1 MTLVDLVERFAEE
14 ESSQPRPR
22 CTVQG
27 TAFALGLPPI
37 AYEVC
42 GPEGAPAVVV
52 LGGISASRHV
62 TANELDD
69 RPGWWE
75 GTVGARGAIDTDRFR
90 VVGINWAT
98 SVRRAADHDPL
109 DATVTTFDQARAVCA
124 VLDEIGIESAHA
136 VVGASYGGMVAL
148 AFAARFPTRAH
159 RILVIGAAH
168 ESDPMTTTLRAIQRR
183 IVALGEKAGAAAEGV
198 ALARALAMTTYR
210 TRAEFAGRFS
220 NRPLSTDEGITFPAE
235 EYVIARG
242 RDYAARTTPDVFR
255 ALTLSLDLH
264 SVRPEDITVP
274 TTLIGVLEDQL
285 VPIEKIRELSQRI
298 GGEATLIELTSIHGH
313 DSFLNASDQMAPF
326 ITSAL
331 GEPALSSS
339 RTFAT
344 LQ

>member
-1 MTLVDLVERFAEE
+1 MGLVDLVEGFAEKE
-14 ESSQPRPR
+14 TIPR

-37 AYEVC
+37 AYEVY
-42 GPEGAPAVVV
+42 GPEDAPAVVV

-62 TANELDD
+62 AANELDD

-75 GTVGARGAIDTDRFR
+75 GTVGTRGAIDTDQFR

-98 SVRRAADHDPL
+98 SGRRAADDYPI
-109 DATVTTFDQARAVCA
+109 DTTVTTFDQARAVCA

-148 AFAARFPTRAH
+148 AFAARFPTRAQ
-159 RILVIGAAH
+159 RIVVIGAAH

-183 IVALGEKAGAAAEGV
+183 IVSLGERAGAATEGV

-210 TRAEFAGRFS
+210 TRTEFVGRFS
-220 NRPLSTDEGITFPAE
+220 NKPLSTDEGITFPAE

-242 RDYAARTTPDVFR
+242 RDYAGRTAPDDFR

-264 SVRPEDITVP
+264 SVRPEDIKVP
-274 TTLIGVLEDQL
+274 ATLIAVLEDQL
-285 VPIEKIRELSQRI
+285 VSVEQIRELQRRI
-298 GGEATLIELTSIHGH
+298 GGPATLIELSSVHGH
-313 DSFLNASDQMAPF
+313 DSFLNDSEQMSPF
-326 ITSAL
+326 ITTAL
-331 GEPALSSS
+331 GTQSVPLSK
-339 RTFAT
+339 TFAS